1 MIRRLGVNTPREQPE
16 ILLTQVRPPSRSQG
30 NCGLVACLQ
39 RALEAGGQN
48 VSYAWL
54 MGLGGQAFMLQVDAG
69 LGAEL
74 AVLGRADH
82 AVPAL
87 QALGHRAQRLG
98 GGSPEVWREALIAEL
113 QAGRPVPVLGWGSF
127 PHDWALLVGRQGE
140 QWLGWPQ
147 GGSAAPESAPGEPAE
162 AVLLGP
168 PQPATPTEEAL
179 REVLWRASGLLL
191 LSQGAYGQWRELLA
205 AEQPFG
211 RPPGVRERLAAEQ
224 WLVDCLV
231 DARHAG
237 YEFLQVAAEML
248 PEAAAD
254 RLLEA
259 AEGLAAVAEMTEQ
272 LLSAPLDGGGLDPER
287 DPGWLADHAE
297 GLSAVARAEWQV
309 LKQLQEV
316 LAEAGIEPAE
326 EK

>member
-1 MIRRLGVNTPREQPE
+1 MIRRLGGNASREQPE
-16 ILLTQVRPPSRSQG
+16 LLLTSVRPPSRSQG

-39 RALEAGGQN
+39 RALEAAGQG

-54 MGLGGQAFMLQVDAG
+54 MGLGGQAFMLQIDAG

-74 AVLGRADH
+74 AVQGRADY
-82 AVPAL
+82 AALAL
-87 QALGHRAQRLG
+87 QDHGYRARRLSG
-98 GGSPEVWREALIAEL
+98 LSPAAWREALIAEL

-127 PHDWALLVGRQGE
+127 PDDWALLVGRQGE

-147 GGSAAPESAPGEPAE
+147 GGDPVPERAPGEPLE
-162 AVLLGP
+162 AMVLGP
-168 PQPATPTEEAL
+168 RQPPPPATETL
-179 REVLWRASGLLL
+179 REALWRATGLLL
-191 LSQGAYGQWRELLA
+191 LSQGGYARWQELLA
-205 AEQPFG
+205 GEQPFG

-224 WLVDCLV
+224 WLVECLV

-248 PEAAAD
+248 PEAAGEG
-254 RLLEA
+254 LQEA
-259 AEGLAAVAEMTEQ
+259 AERLAAVAELAER
-272 LLSAPLDGGGLDPER
+272 LLSAPLAGGGLDPER

-297 GLSAVARAEWQV
+297 GLKRVAQAEWQV